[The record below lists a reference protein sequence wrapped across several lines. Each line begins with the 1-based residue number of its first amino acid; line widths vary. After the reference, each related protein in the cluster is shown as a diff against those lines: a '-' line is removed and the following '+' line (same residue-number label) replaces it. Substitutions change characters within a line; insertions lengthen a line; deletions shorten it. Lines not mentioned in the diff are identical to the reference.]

1 VIGIL
6 LVYLLAIAPAS
17 LLAVTLAPSATVL
30 NQLLALS
37 GWGLAAIWIAW
48 LPTTEREARGRSDA
62 ALVLSLATCGV
73 AAILAPFSFAA
84 PVPIES
90 SMAAILFAAWAV
102 MRTGLR
108 VAGEEADAARLG
120 IASVFAFIGCANA
133 LIAVLQVFLPQL
145 TDGSLIARSG
155 LVGRAVGNLR
165 QPNHLS
171 TLALWSAVWVAP
183 LTEGFARQWR
193 GVLALLFAL
202 FIFTVELSASR
213 TGIIGV
219 GVLALWGLLDRR
231 LSRFTRLMLIAA
243 PVIYAVGWIGM
254 DFWAHHGHHTFG
266 AEERLGQR
274 DISSSRFA
282 IWSETLKLI
291 RANPWT
297 GVGVNEFNFA
307 WTLTPFP
314 GRPPE
319 FFDHCH
325 NIVLEMLVELGIPLG
340 TLVVVLLAVAL
351 WQAFRR
357 AWAVPGPQGVGFRA
371 AFMMVLL
378 VAIHSQLEYP
388 LWYAYFLLPT
398 AWAWGYCLGAP
409 SEKHAA
415 ALSSLAA
422 EEAAGGD
429 VSRAV
434 GATARGGRAFF
445 ITAGLLMI
453 LGSAWAFQQYLT
465 VSRIF
470 EPGDDDRPL
479 SERIAEGQKTLF
491 YAHHADYAAVTV
503 AEHPADEW
511 KSFQVATHYLL
522 DTRLMIAWATAFA
535 ERGDIDRARYIAARL
550 REFNKPEADEFF
562 APCQHPQ
569 AGKPLPFQCEPP
581 QHSHDWREF
590 RDPALY
596 R

>member
-1 VIGIL
+1 V
-6 LVYLLAIAPAS
+6 
-17 LLAVTLAPSATVL
+17 
-30 NQLLALS
+30 
-37 GWGLAAIWIAW
+37 
-48 LPTTEREARGRSDA
+48 
-62 ALVLSLATCGV
+62 
-73 AAILAPFSFAA
+73 
-84 PVPIES
+84 
-90 SMAAILFAAWAV
+90 
-102 MRTGLR
+102 
-108 VAGEEADAARLG
+108 
-120 IASVFAFIGCANA
+120 
-133 LIAVLQVFLPQL
+133 QVFRPELA
-145 TDGSLIARSG
+145 DGAIIARSG

-171 TLALWSAVWVAP
+171 TLALWSALWAAS
-183 LTEGFARQWR
+183 LSQTLARRWR
-193 GVLALLFAL
+193 WPLALGFAL
-202 FIFTVELSASR
+202 FIFTIELSASR
-213 TGIIGV
+213 TGMIGV
-219 GVLALWGLLDRR
+219 GVLALWGLFDRR
-231 LSRFTRLMLIAA
+231 LSHFTRLMLVAA
-243 PVIYAVGWIGM
+243 PVIYAIGWIGM

-274 DISSSRFA
+274 DISSSRFK
-282 IWSETLKLI
+282 IWAETWALI

-409 SEKHAA
+409 SAKDVAERATEVAEAGADRQPERVACAA
-415 ALSSLAA
+415 
-422 EEAAGGD
+422 
-429 VSRAV
+429 
-434 GATARGGRAFF
+434 ARGGRAFF
-445 ITAGLLMI
+445 VTAGLLMI

-562 APCQHPQ
+562 APCQHPE

-581 QHSHDWREF
+581 QHPHTWREF
-590 RDPALY
+590 RDPVLY

>member
-1 VIGIL
+1 LGL
-6 LVYLLAIAPAS
+6 
-17 LLAVTLAPSATVL
+17 TLSPSATVL
-30 NQLLALS
+30 NQLLAVAGWALVVISVS
-37 GWGLAAIWIAW
+37 GGIVPAKASQWLLAATCLYAMAAMAAWFGGDAPRSLGTSNAAIALVTAAVALAAGAAAQMAVDSYGADSKALVFHMALLGIGLADVVIAI
-48 LPTTEREARGRSDA
+48 
-62 ALVLSLATCGV
+62 V
-73 AAILAPFSFAA
+73 
-84 PVPIES
+84 
-90 SMAAILFAAWAV
+90 
-102 MRTGLR
+102 
-108 VAGEEADAARLG
+108 
-120 IASVFAFIGCANA
+120 
-133 LIAVLQVFLPQL
+133 QVFMPSAA
-145 TDGSLIARSG
+145 DGSFIARSG

-171 TLALWSAVWVAP
+171 TLSLWSAVAVVSLIEAAGSRWKAP
-183 LTEGFARQWR
+183 L
-193 GVLALLFAL
+193 ALCFAL
-202 FIFTVELSASR
+202 FIFTIELSASR
-213 TGIIGV
+213 TGMIGV
-219 GVLALWGLLDRR
+219 GVLALWGLVDRR
-231 LSRFTRLMLIAA
+231 LSRFTRLMLVAA
-243 PVIYAVGWIGM
+243 PVIYAIGWIGM

-274 DISSSRFA
+274 DISSSRFK
-282 IWSETLKLI
+282 IWAETWALI

-409 SEKHAA
+409 SAKEAA
-415 ALSSLAA
+415 ALSSQAA
-422 EEAAGGD
+422 EETAGRAAP
-429 VSRAV
+429 RA
-434 GATARGGRAFF
+434 GRATARGGRAFF

>member
-1 VIGIL
+1 MMRAMSSDAFAGLPVMGAFTLVGVCDL
-6 LVYLLAIAPAS
+6 LVGSVQVFMPD
-17 LLAVTLAPSATVL
+17 
-30 NQLLALS
+30 
-37 GWGLAAIWIAW
+37 AADGVWIAH
-48 LPTTEREARGRSDA
+48 
-62 ALVLSLATCGV
+62 
-73 AAILAPFSFAA
+73 
-84 PVPIES
+84 
-90 SMAAILFAAWAV
+90 
-102 MRTGLR
+102 
-108 VAGEEADAARLG
+108 
-120 IASVFAFIGCANA
+120 
-133 LIAVLQVFLPQL
+133 
-145 TDGSLIARSG
+145 SG

-171 TLALWSAVWVAP
+171 TLALWSAVAIVP
-183 LTEGFARQWR
+183 LIKVGGRCNRIA
-193 GVLALLFAL
+193 LAVMFGLFV
-202 FIFTVELSASR
+202 FTVELSASR
-213 TGIIGV
+213 TGMIGV
-219 GVLALWGLLDRR
+219 GVLAMWGLLDRR

-243 PVIYAVGWIGM
+243 PVIYAIGWVGM

-282 IWSETLKLI
+282 IWSETLALI

-340 TLVVVLLAVAL
+340 ALVVALLAVAL

-388 LWYAYFLLPT
+388 LWYTYFLLPT

-409 SEKHAA
+409 SAKEAA
-415 ALSSLAA
+415 ALSSQAA
-422 EEAAGGD
+422 DEAAGGS
-429 VSRAV
+429 VPRAG

-535 ERGDIDRARYIAARL
+535 ERGDVDRARYIAARL
-550 REFNKPEADEFF
+550 REFNKPEADQFF
-562 APCQHPQ
+562 APCQHPE
-569 AGKPLPFQCEPP
+569 AGKPLPFQCEAP
-581 QHSHDWREF
+581 QHAHDWREF